1 MRKNVL
7 LNLCLMM
14 LSVQLFAADATQDIA
29 GICSFRFPA
38 KPMTNEVMGMKNYVY
53 TSDSDSYLVQIKPV
67 TKQGVIHD
75 TLTLSAFY
83 GGTAKGI
90 LRGANGTLIA
100 SRHIAVNGLLGEQI
114 EYTKRIADGPAVK
127 IMSRIILIN
136 DQVLVYSFI
145 APLVNAAD
153 LEKVRDQFFNSFT
166 LNKGLK
172 VIQIHPKT
180 DTSAAVMASADTDML
195 ATPMFDSMT
204 GHRQAVVVH
213 TELVKSNTL
222 HFIISFAAC
231 ILLLAGIFYVLVR
244 WKKKNDS
251 GK

>member
-7 LNLCLMM
+7 LNLCLMI
-14 LSVQLFAADATQDIA
+14 LSVNLFAADVTQDIA

-38 KPMTNEVMGMKNYVY
+38 KPMINEVMGMKNYVY
-53 TSDSDSYLVQIKPV
+53 TTDSDSYLVQIKPV

-83 GGTAKGI
+83 GGTVKGI
-90 LRGANGTLIA
+90 LRGANGSLIA

-145 APLVNAAD
+145 APLVHAAE
-153 LEKVRDQFFNSFT
+153 LEKDRDQFFNSFAV
-166 LNKGLK
+166 NKDLK
-172 VIQIHPKT
+172 VIQLHSKT
-180 DTSAAVMASADTDML
+180 DTISSHTVSSDTDML
-195 ATPMFDSMT
+195 TTPMFDSLT
-204 GHRQAVVVH
+204 GHRPTVAVH

-222 HFIISFAAC
+222 HFIISFAVC
-231 ILLLAGIFYVLVR
+231 ILLLAGVFYVLVR